1 MKLNFSQFIAITALS
16 VSASAS
22 FADDSQRFIF
32 PLANTNH
39 TIQLANASIY
49 QILLN
54 SYAIKNNKR
63 KINKNKR
70 KINKLD
76 ERVATL
82 ESAPPTD
89 NEVEIPIILAID
101 CSTGESIAE
110 AINNVPAS
118 GQLNVNISGDCTE
131 TLIITR
137 DNTSLI
143 GDDLGASISY
153 DTEII
158 DNQYRPSITSV
169 VTVIGATNVVIDN
182 LTLGGATTNGT
193 SSSLRLFNNASVL
206 LTNSTLDNSVNGVY
220 ATNLSSIQMSD
231 SNVENNSSFG
241 LLITDSANA
250 DIRENNSISHSA
262 SLEAAVGVYRNS
274 SVRVQGGGNSIS
286 NTFAN
291 GDAVEAFHGSQFR
304 SDNGRLEIFGN
315 AQAGLTSQVEL
326 RNTLVVGNL
335 NVTPKGVARLRA
347 KNDNVTITGNVT
359 VTATGHVQMD
369 NSPNNT
375 VIEGDVIC
383 FSNLNAIVFA
393 AINQPGSATVN
404 GIFDPLGNCNQ

>member
-16 VSASAS
+16 AIVSAS

-32 PLANTNH
+32 PLENTNH
-39 TIQLANASIY
+39 ATQLANASID
-49 QILLN
+49 QTWIN
-54 SYAIKNNKR
+54 SYLIRNNKR
-63 KINKNKR
+63 AIKKNKR
-70 KINKLD
+70 KINKLN

-82 ESAPPTD
+82 ESAPPTG
-89 NEVEIPIILAID
+89 NEIENPIILAID

-110 AINNVPAS
+110 IINNAPAS

-153 DTEII
+153 DAEII

-206 LTNSTLDNSVNGVY
+206 LTNSTLENSVNGVW
-220 ATNLSSIQMSD
+220 ASNLSSVQMLG
-231 SNVENNSSFG
+231 NIVQNNNAYA

-274 SVRVQGGGNSIS
+274 SVRVQGGGNTIS
-286 NTFAN
+286 NTFDN

-304 SDNGRLEIFGN
+304 SDNGRLEIVGN

-359 VTATGHVQMD
+359 VSATGHVQMD
-369 NSPNNT
+369 NAPNNT

-383 FSNLNAIVFA
+383 SSNLNAFVFA
-393 AINQPGSATVN
+393 AINQTGSATVN